1 MVKFS
6 VYLNRLVFVM
16 DTLTS
21 KEYLEYILYTT
32 ISQYDLFREVLSKHD
47 LICKTDDILIDIFV
61 ISAHC
66 INSQY
71 ARLNVVYWPERFPQ

>member
-1 MVKFS
+1 
-6 VYLNRLVFVM
+6 M
-16 DTLTS
+16 DTLTGN
-21 KEYLEYILYTT
+21 KYLEYILYTT
-32 ISQYDLFREVLSKHD
+32 IHCISRYDLFRKVLSKHD
-47 LICKTDDILIDIFV
+47 LICKTDDIPIDTFV